1 MKNILLAIILL
12 GLIFP
17 SCNDDYYTDGG
28 LANGELNMTT
38 YDFIKSRPDMFEKLL
53 WVIDQ
58 NNLKDEINKE
68 GTTFFPPKD
77 ESIVAYLDLKKLE
90 SVQLEKLPPEE
101 VDTLGMTLEMY
112 MFPYEIMRDDLSP
125 KMKEYVS
132 LSDDLMGITLKV
144 EPYKEIPGFGP
155 STVILSGPPRVKPES
170 PAAVRS
176 NAEVATSDLESTN
189 GAIHVLRHT
198 GHIFGFITEIL

>member
-28 LANGELNMTT
+28 LADGKLNMTT
-38 YDFIKSRPDMFEKLL
+38 YDFIKSRPDMFEKLI
-53 WVIDQ
+53 WIIDQ

-77 ESIVAYLDLKKLE
+77 ESIVSYLERKQLE
-90 SVQLEKLPPEE
+90 SVQLDKLPPEE

-132 LSDDLMGITLKV
+132 VSDHLMGITLKI
-144 EPYKEIPGFGP
+144 EPYNEIPGFGP
-155 STVILSGPPRVKPES
+155 STVILSGPARYNPGSSQGIRD
-170 PAAVRS
+170 

-189 GAIHVLRHT
+189 GAIHVLRKT
-198 GHIFGFITEIL
+198 GHIFGF

>member
-1 MKNILLAIILL
+1 MKNLLLAIILL
-12 GLIFP
+12 ALIFP

-28 LANGELNMTT
+28 LADGELNMTT
-38 YDFIKSRPDMFEKLL
+38 YDFIKSRPDMFEKLI

-68 GTTFFPPKD
+68 GTTLFTPKD
-77 ESIVAYLDLKKLE
+77 ESIVAYLERRQLE
-90 SVQLEKLPPEE
+90 SVQLDKLPPEE

-132 LSDDLMGITLKV
+132 VSDHLMGITLKI
-144 EPYKEIPGFGP
+144 EPYNEIPGFGP
-155 STVILSGPPRVKPES
+155 STVILSGPARYNAGS
-170 PAAVRS
+170 SQGFRD
-176 NAEVATSDLESTN
+176 NAEVATSNLESSN
-189 GAIHVLRHT
+189 GVIHVLRQT
-198 GHIFGFITEIL
+198 GHIFGF